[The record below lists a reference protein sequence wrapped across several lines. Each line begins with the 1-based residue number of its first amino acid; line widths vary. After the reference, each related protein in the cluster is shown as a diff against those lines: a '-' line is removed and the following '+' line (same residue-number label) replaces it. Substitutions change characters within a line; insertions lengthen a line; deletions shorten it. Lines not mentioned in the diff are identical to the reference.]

1 MPRRRPAKARELQFP
16 NTTSPLGRI
25 TLAGFGIRQ
34 LTALGEPRTLGQFAI
49 VYIIDGRGKYAD
61 ARGVRKSLG
70 PGDLIVLFPEI
81 AHIYNPLPGGWIVSY
96 LCFQG
101 PTFDLWRNLGLLD
114 PRKPIQHAEPVA
126 VWNHRIESVLDPA
139 RQLGFASS
147 LLEICR
153 LQRLLAEIITGI
165 GRSAS
170 HQDELQWLRR
180 ATDLIDASLAGP
192 ADWENLARQMGLT
205 AESFRKRF
213 ARLAG
218 QPPARY
224 RMERLMDRAREL
236 MRNPSLR
243 DRQIAESLGFCDE
256 FYFSRRFKSITG
268 QSPRQFRANPLLIKT
283 TEA

>member
-1 MPRRRPAKARELQFP
+1 MARRRPPKPREMHFP
-16 NTTSPLGRI
+16 KSSSPLGRI
-25 TLAGFGIRQ
+25 TISGFGIRQ
-34 LTALGEPRTLGQFAI
+34 LTALTEPRTFGQYAL
-49 VYIIDGRGKYAD
+49 VYIVDGGGKYAD
-61 ARGVRKSLG
+61 ANGIRKTLG
-70 PGDLIVLFPEI
+70 PGDVIIVFPDI

-101 PTFDLWRNLGLLD
+101 PVFDLWRNQGLLD

-126 VWNHRIESVLDPA
+126 EWNRRLETVLDPA
-139 RQLGFASS
+139 GRGGVASS

-153 LQRLLAEIITGI
+153 LQRLLAEIITGAA
-165 GRSAS
+165 RSTVYE
-170 HQDELQWLRR
+170 DELQWLHR
-180 ATDLIDASLAGP
+180 ASDLIDASLAGP
-192 ADWENLARQMGLT
+192 ADWKSLARHMGIS

-224 RMERLMDRAREL
+224 RMERLIDRACEM

-256 FYFSRRFKSITG
+256 FYFSRRFKAITG
-268 QSPRQFRANPLLIKT
+268 LSPRQFRANPLLIQNPGI
-283 TEA
+283 